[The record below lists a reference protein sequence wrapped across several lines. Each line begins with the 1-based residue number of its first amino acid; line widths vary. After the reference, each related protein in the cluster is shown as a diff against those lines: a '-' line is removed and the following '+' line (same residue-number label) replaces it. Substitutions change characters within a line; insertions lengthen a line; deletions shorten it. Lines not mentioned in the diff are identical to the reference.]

1 MRAGEME
8 DKKKA
13 HAKKKIPRPGK
24 KINPVPVESIGEMST
39 DEVQKLVHELQV
51 HQIELEMQNEALQ
64 RSQMETAESHRK
76 YTDLYDFA
84 PVGYFT
90 FDKRGHIIEANVTG
104 ASMLGFEKLSL
115 ARQPFHRFIMP
126 AHFSIFLSHLQK
138 ASEIKS
144 KQTCKLKLIK
154 RDGSSFDA
162 LIETIAVIDGGGKF
176 KHYRSSVADITEMTE
191 AEMAR
196 LASFPM
202 LNPNPVAEV
211 DLAGQVYYLNYAA
224 ERLFPD
230 LRQRGSEHPWLVDWK
245 SLVHNLREG
254 GEKVSTRE
262 VKVDGR
268 WCQQSLHFVEETQ
281 LIRIYG
287 MDITE
292 LKRAEEVLR
301 ESEEKYRII
310 VETAN
315 EGIWITDADRKT
327 ILMNQRMADMLGVTI
342 EEMQG
347 RTASDFLDAGQEEL
361 ARKTREELKTGVKT
375 HREFKF
381 RRKDGSDLWVLSSA
395 SPVFDSAGHYSGT
408 VSMLVD
414 ITERKKKEEEL
425 KGLNRTLKAISDS
438 SKAMMRS
445 TNETEYL
452 HEACRIVVEDCGHAM
467 VWIGYAEDD
476 EGKTVRP
483 AAYAGFEEGYIQKL
497 NVTWTDTERGRG
509 PTGTA
514 IRTGKPST
522 CRNMLTDPLF
532 KPWRE
537 EAIKRGYASSI
548 VFPLMAGGKAFGAV
562 TIYSREPDPFSADEV
577 KLLAELADDLAYG
590 ITVIRFRA
598 VYDKAQEEL
607 RESEERYRHI
617 VEDSTELIARGTS
630 DGTLTFVN
638 EAWLRNLGRDKSAYI
653 GHNIREFIPPK
664 DQEKI
669 GPIISRFKPER
680 ISQEVENRMILPSGE
695 SRWYLWNIQA
705 VYDRKGRFI
714 EFQGVGR
721 DITDRKQVEKML
733 AERTARLEEINR
745 ELESFSYSVS
755 HDLRAPLRAIDGY
768 ARMILK
774 KQGDKFDEV
783 TMRRFNEIRSS
794 AQMMG
799 QLIDD
804 LLAFS
809 RLGRKQMSMSKIDM
823 DQLVGDVWKELQVI
837 HSGRN
842 MILTVNSIPP
852 GYGDRTLI
860 KQVYFNLLSNA
871 VKFTTYRDAAYI
883 EAGGYTDGNE
893 SVYYVKDNGVGFDM
907 TYYDKLFGV
916 FQRLHSAEDF
926 EGTGVGLAI
935 IQRIIHRHGGRVW
948 AEGKVDEGAT
958 FCFTLPGKKT
968 V

>member
-1 MRAGEME
+1 MKKGSPKTKQGDVLRKQAEKRIPKTME
-8 DKKKA
+8 NISD
-13 HAKKKIPRPGK
+13 
-24 KINPVPVESIGEMST
+24 MSA
-39 DEVQKLVHELQV
+39 DEIQKLVHELHV
-51 HQIELEMQNEALQ
+51 HQIELEMQNEALRQ
-64 RSQMETAESHRK
+64 SQMETAELHRK
-76 YTDLYDFA
+76 YSDLYDFA

-90 FDKRGHIIEANVTG
+90 FDKKGHIIETNVTG
-104 ASMLGFEKLSL
+104 ASLLGSEKRSL
-115 ARQPFHRFIMP
+115 TGQPFHRFIMP
-126 AHFSIFLSHLQK
+126 AHFSIFLSHLQQ
-138 ASEIKS
+138 AHELIS
-144 KQTCKLKLIK
+144 KQSCKLRLVK
-154 RDGSSFDA
+154 RDGSMFDA
-162 LIETIAVIDGGGKF
+162 LIVTIAVIDGNGKVD
-176 KHYRSSVADITEMTE
+176 HYRSAVTDITEMTEAE

-202 LNPNPVAEV
+202 LNPNPVAEI
-211 DLAGQVYYLNYAA
+211 DPAGQIHYLNPAA

-230 LRQRGSEHPWLVDWK
+230 LRQRGPEHPWLVDWE
-245 SLVHNLREG
+245 SLVRNLREG
-254 GEKVSTRE
+254 GKKVSIRE

-268 WCQQSLHFVEETQ
+268 WCQQTLHLMEEAQ
-281 LIRIYG
+281 RIRVYG
-287 MDITE
+287 MDIT
-292 LKRAEEVLR
+292 
-301 ESEEKYRII
+301 
-310 VETAN
+310 
-315 EGIWITDADRKT
+315 
-327 ILMNQRMADMLGVTI
+327 
-342 EEMQG
+342 
-347 RTASDFLDAGQEEL
+347 
-361 ARKTREELKTGVKT
+361 ARKQ
-375 HREFKF
+375 
-381 RRKDGSDLWVLSSA
+381 A
-395 SPVFDSAGHYSGT
+395 
-408 VSMLVD
+408 
-414 ITERKKKEEEL
+414 EEEL
-425 KGLNRTLKAISDS
+425 TRLNRTLKAISDS

-452 HEACRIVVEDCGHAM
+452 HEVCRIVMEDCGHAM

-483 AAYAGFEEGYIQKL
+483 VAYAGFEEGYIQKL
-497 NVTWTDTERGRG
+497 NVTWADTERGRG

-514 IRTGKPST
+514 IRTGKPRA
-522 CRNMLTDPLF
+522 CRNMLTDPRF

-537 EAIKRGYASSI
+537 EATKRGYASSI
-548 VFPLMAGGKAFGAV
+548 VLPLMAGGRAFGSV
-562 TIYSREPDPFSADEV
+562 NIYSREPDPFSADEV
-577 KLLAELADDLAYG
+577 KLLTELADDLAYG

-598 VYDKAQEEL
+598 VYDKAREEL

-617 VEDSTELIARGTS
+617 VEDSTEVIARGTS

-638 EAWLRNLGRDKSAYI
+638 EAGLHNLGGDKSEYI
-653 GHNIREFIPPK
+653 GHNIREFIPPE

-669 GPIISRFKPER
+669 GTIISRFNRGR

-714 EFQGVGR
+714 EFQGIGR
-721 DITDRKQVEKML
+721 DITDRKRAEKIL
-733 AERTARLEEINR
+733 EERTAQLEEANK

-774 KQGDKFDEV
+774 KQGDKFDEG

-823 DQLVGDVWKELQVI
+823 DQLVGDVWKELEVI
-837 HSGRN
+837 HSGRD

-893 SVYYVKDNGVGFDM
+893 NVYHVKDNGVGFDM

-958 FCFTLPGKKT
+958 FYFTLPGKKT